1 MKKYTIEF
9 YNDIKNIIPIFTI
22 EYAESILKKGVE
34 TYNCLDNLNDF
45 ESKVAIMI
53 IKKYIAL
60 YNGYI
65 LNHTTSKL
73 SDLDIEMIETVPQG
87 GNWKHIRQET
97 RQKSKRLQKIAQTGG
112 RTTLYGRIDYNKPSY
127 TITTCFNRPGN
138 GTYVHPI
145 HNRVISVREAARFQT
160 FQDDYYFYGNKK
172 EILNQVGN
180 AVPVFLAYQ
189 IGKKIKDKIGCYKS
203 VDLFCGAGGMT
214 TGFKKAGIIS
224 LLGND
229 IDKSACITLK
239 VNNPEIN
246 VLCGDITQQAIKNKI
261 SSIALEQGA
270 DIICGGPPCQGFSMA
285 GFRADNDPRN
295 QLFRNFID
303 VIKKVKPKIIV
314 FENVEGLLS
323 YQKGKIYK
331 EIHQLFSELGYNT
344 NGRVMSAN
352 EFGVS
357 QKRKRVIIICARD
370 DLNIM
375 PSELFPQP
383 ITIEAKKQITAK
395 DTIKDLEIIECSESA
410 KYKSNNVNTATIDF
424 LRNHLSYEDYIAKI
438 QD

>member
-1 MKKYTIEF
+1 MKKYLISF
-9 YNDIKNIIPIFTI
+9 CNDIKNVIPAFTI
-22 EYAESILKKGVE
+22 EQAENILKQGIADYDYF
-34 TYNCLDNLNDF
+34 YNLSYF
-45 ESKVAIMI
+45 ESKIAATI

-65 LNHTTSKL
+65 LNHTTFKL
-73 SDLDIEMIETVPQG
+73 SDLDIEMIEAVPQG
-87 GNWKHIRQET
+87 GNWKNIRQET
-97 RQKSKRLQKIAQTGG
+97 IQKSKRLQKIAQTGG

-189 IGKKIKDKIGCYKS
+189 IGKKIKDNIGCYKS
-203 VDLFCGAGGMT
+203 IDLFCGAGGMT

-224 LLGND
+224 LLSND

-246 VLCGDITQQAIKNKI
+246 VLCGDITQQATKDKI

-295 QLFRNFID
+295 QLFRDFTDI
-303 VIKKVKPKIIV
+303 IKNVKPKVIV

-344 NGRVMSAN
+344 SGKVVSAN
-352 EFGVS
+352 EFGVP
-357 QKRKRVIIICARD
+357 QKRKRVIIICTRN
-370 DLNIM
+370 DLNIH
-375 PSELFPQP
+375 PNELFPKP
-383 ITIEAKKQITAK
+383 NTLEIEKQITAK
-395 DTIKDLEIIECSESA
+395 ETIEDLEKIKCSETA
-410 KYKSNNVNTATIDF
+410 KYETNNTNSNTINF
-424 LRNHLSYEDYIAKI
+424 LRNCISFEEYMAKI
-438 QD
+438 